1 MLLTSEPL
9 SFGAKYRR
17 LLLAVVVLGGL
28 TQLALGTF
36 YLGVGHSP
44 SPREMPIGVVGSEQ
58 QTQRLTQSL
67 EAGGS
72 FTVTSYGSIETLSDA
87 IRDRTEA
94 GGFEITQQGV
104 VAVTAG
110 AGGALP
116 ATALKSVAAQ
126 MNEENGSPQTLP
138 VDAVRLSDDD
148 INGSSLGYIL
158 QVISLGGSIA
168 SLGLGR
174 LMPRVPQSLRR
185 GLGHVAALLVYA
197 VFSAAIVL
205 LFSSFFGVG
214 NSADTWSLFLT
225 YTLVS
230 LAITGSTAGFVTLF
244 GPAGSLA
251 GGFYFLVGATI
262 SGASIPW
269 DFLPR
274 FWAVL
279 GEWLPTGG
287 GAQLIRNSLYFPQAG
302 NGSALLC
309 LGLYAGLGTLVV
321 LIWNI
326 LGNSGSRRSAIDID
340 LMYPITHNHHHGEG
354 EQQ

>member
-1 MLLTSEPL
+1 MT
-9 SFGAKYRR
+9 FGAKYRR
-17 LLLAVVVLGGL
+17 LLLAVVLLGGL
-28 TQLALGTF
+28 TQFALGTF
-36 YLGVGHSP
+36 YLAVGHSP
-44 SPREMPIGVVGSEQ
+44 SPREMPIGIVGSDQ
-58 QTQRLTQSL
+58 QTTQLTASL
-67 EAGGS
+67 ESDGS
-72 FTVTSYGSIETLSDA
+72 FDVTGYPTLDA
-87 IRDRTEA
+87 LTDAVEKRTEA
-94 GGFEITQQGV
+94 GGLEVTPDGV

-116 ATALKSVAAQ
+116 ATAVKAVAAEV
-126 MNEENGSPQTLP
+126 NEQNGMSQTLP
-138 VDAVRLSDDD
+138 VDVVELSDDD

-185 GLGHVAALLVYA
+185 GVGHVAALVAYA
-197 VFSAAIVL
+197 VVSAAIVL

-214 NSADTWSLFLT
+214 GSSDTTKLFWT

-244 GPAGSLA
+244 GPVGSLSGA
-251 GGFYFLVGATI
+251 FYFLVGATI

-287 GAQLIRNSLYFPQAG
+287 GAELIRNSLYFPQAG
-302 NGSALLC
+302 NGFALLC
-309 LGLYAGLGTLVV
+309 LGLYAGAGTLVV
-321 LIWNI
+321 LVWNI
-326 LGNSGSRRSAIDID
+326 LGNRSSRRSVIDVD
-340 LMYPITHNHHHGEG
+340 PIHPIRHNHHHTQGEPS
-354 EQQ
+354 